1 MGNYNSVPKVSFENI
16 QNMLNNDNVLILSTL
31 SENNQYCLIKGTLD
45 ISQEEVTINNL
56 IKSNYFSK
64 IIIIYGEN
72 DHDSSVLDRYYQL
85 KKLGFKQIY
94 MYLGGIFEWL
104 LLQDI
109 YSCDKFPT
117 CYNGIIGQNLI
128 CSLDYK
134 PKPSTLN

>member
-1 MGNYNSVPKVSFENI
+1 MGNYNSVLKVSFENI
-16 QNMLNNDNVLILSTL
+16 QNMQNSDNVLILSTL
-31 SENNQYCLIKGTLD
+31 SENNQDCLIKGTLD
-45 ISQEEVTINNL
+45 ISHEEVTINNL
-56 IKSNYFSK
+56 IKTNNFYK

-72 DHDSSVLDRYYQL
+72 DHDSSVLDKYHQL
-85 KKLGFKQIY
+85 KKLGFKKIY

-117 CYNGIIGQNLI
+117 FNNGILENKLI

-134 PKPSTLN
+134 PKASTIF